1 MIPLPYYASTLNQM
15 RGQQVPQFDININS
29 EVYYYFWRSLYQR
42 FVSKF
47 DLGVP
52 DHWDKDIYTF
62 TLLGMGFV
70 GVFDTDK
77 YATSL
82 DDRFGIIP
90 APATL
95 SGIGVQM
102 QPTQIRTAN
111 PYFTMPEPE
120 TIYVGAGLIKLT
132 GDYRGVLDIV
142 DFYAERLALL
152 WASIDQSII
161 NAKFAYIVGANSES
175 GARTLRAI
183 FDARN
188 SGKPL
193 IVYDKDKLKKN
204 DAVDKTS
211 PLEDD
216 EPFNFLDL
224 DVGRNY
230 ITDKLLQD
238 YRTIMQQFDS
248 EIGIAN
254 VQYEKKERLVSNEI
268 ESNNVESVARFDY
281 FLEHLQLSIKK
292 TIKVFPELEGTLYAE
307 AKVYDT
313 GQTGA
318 KEAEGGDSGVIETD
332 NSRTSRLRAIFRR

>member
-15 RGQQVPQFDININS
+15 RGHKIPQSDINFSS
-29 EVYYYFWRSLYQR
+29 EVYYYIWRSLYQR

-62 TLLGMGFV
+62 TILAMGFV
-70 GVFDTDK
+70 GVFDTNK
-77 YATSL
+77 YALSIE
-82 DDRFGIIP
+82 DRFGIIP

-102 QPTQIRTAN
+102 QPTKIRTAN
-111 PYFTMPEPE
+111 PYFTMPESE
-120 TIYVGAGLIKLT
+120 VIYEGAGLIKIT
-132 GDYRGVLDIV
+132 GDYRGILDIV

-152 WASIDQSII
+152 VASIDQSII
-161 NAKFAYIVGANSES
+161 NSKYAYIVGANSEA
-175 GARTLRAI
+175 GAATLKAI

-193 IVYDKDKLKKN
+193 IVFDKDKLKKK
-204 DAVDKTS
+204 DAIDKTS
-211 PLEDD
+211 PLTNE
-216 EPFNFLDL
+216 EPFNFIDL

-230 ITDKLLQD
+230 ITDKLIQD
-238 YRTIMQQFDS
+238 YRSIMNQFDT

-254 VQYEKKERLVSNEI
+254 IQYEKKERLVTNEI
-268 ESNNVESVARFDY
+268 ESNNVESVARFNY
-281 FLEHLQLSIKK
+281 FLDHLQLSIEK
-292 TIKVFPELEGTLYAE
+292 TIEVFPVLEGQLYAK
-307 AKVYDT
+307 ATVYDT

-318 KEAEGGDSGVIETD
+318 KEAKGGDSDVIEAD
-332 NSRTSRLRAIFRR
+332 SGRTSRLRNIFKR